1 MATPIIAD
9 KPATSELPDGVHFD
23 PAIGEHRVIVGGQ
36 TVNYATHWS
45 TAIAQFKEA
54 CRVRRDHRLSNPIEV
69 MTI

>member
-1 MATPIIAD
+1 MVTAIIAR
-9 KPATSELPDGVHFD
+9 PAQTIQWEDGVHFD

-54 CRVRRDHRLSNPIEV
+54 CRVRREHRLSNPIEV
-69 MTI
+69 MA